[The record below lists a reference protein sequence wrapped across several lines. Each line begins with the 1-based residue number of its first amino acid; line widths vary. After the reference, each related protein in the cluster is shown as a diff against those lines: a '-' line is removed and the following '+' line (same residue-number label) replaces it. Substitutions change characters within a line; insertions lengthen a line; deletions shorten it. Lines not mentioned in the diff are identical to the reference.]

1 MIRRGPALLRPFLE
15 SSGRTGL
22 CWFKRETQP
31 VREIVPALFSGLIC
45 CRSRRNKEISEYLH
59 RSIFQYSSPNHP
71 QAAADGGLSNNATR
85 GQGVGEMTS

>member
-59 RSIFQYSSPNHP
+59 RFSTVALTIRKQQPTVDSPTT
-71 QAAADGGLSNNATR
+71 QQEDKEWER
-85 GQGVGEMTS
+85 